1 MNLKVK
7 IILSLFISLILVIP
21 IYILLHE
28 GGHSLIA
35 VLCGAKITK
44 FSILGAYMS
53 YEGGS
58 FTPIT
63 LSLSNAAGMLL
74 PVLTAVVYMLTYRNQ
89 AASIL
94 YRIFSFLFVLVPTG
108 SILAW
113 VLVPVLYLAGW
124 APPNDDVTKFINH
137 SGLSPWMVLFA
148 AIILFACCLFIAWKK
163 KIIQR
168 YWETVRIKA

>member
-63 LSLSNAAGMLL
+63 LSLSNVAGMLL
-74 PVLTAVVYMLTYRNQ
+74 PVLAAVVYMLAYRNQ

-113 VLVPVLYLAGW
+113 VLVPVYIWLVGHLQMMTLQ
-124 APPNDDVTKFINH
+124 N
-137 SGLSPWMVLFA
+137 LS
-148 AIILFACCLFIAWKK
+148 
-163 KIIQR
+163 IIQGLVHGWYCLLPLYFSLAAFLSR
-168 YWETVRIKA
+168 GRKRSSKGIGKRSE

>member
-7 IILSLFISLILVIP
+7 IILSVFINFILIFP

-35 VLCGAKITK
+35 ALCGAKITK

-53 YEGGS
+53 YEGGA

-63 LSLSNAAGMLL
+63 LSLFHVAGMLL
-74 PVLTAVVYMLTYRNQ
+74 PVLASVVYMLTYRDN
-89 AASIL
+89 AASIP
-94 YRIFSFLFVLVPTG
+94 YRTFSFFAVLVPIF

-113 VLVPVLYLAGW
+113 VLVPVLYLAGQ

-148 AIILFACCLFIAWKK
+148 AVLLFTFCILTAWKK
-163 KIIQR
+163 KIIQT
-168 YWETVRIKA
+168 YWKTIRLKT